1 MAFNNRNNLSNESAP
16 WGREVEQK
24 VESNTY
30 NLNQLRLLT
39 ENNNKATNGTLSAL
53 TRQQQTLADQQTQ
66 LQATQQT
73 LAEQQTQ
80 LQVAQSELVA
90 LNATRVVASFVSAST
105 TSTTTIQDLLVT
117 IPFPEWAT
125 TAVATVTVRGSGN
138 FSANPNVQVRAEV
151 FGSDLSGAGTATL
164 EQTARDYTY
173 GYKESAL
180 PTGIFSASPALTTLI
195 TKTEALPAVS
205 AKGVWNQS
213 LTSPGI
219 TLRITLTVL
228 FTSQ

>member
-24 VESNTY
+24 IESNAY

-53 TRQQQTLADQQTQ
+53 TRQQQTLADQQ
-66 LQATQQT
+66 
-73 LAEQQTQ
+73 
-80 LQVAQSELVA
+80 SELVE
-90 LNATRVVASFVSAST
+90 LNATRVVASVVSAST

-117 IPFPEWAT
+117 VPFPEWAT

-205 AKGVWNQS
+205 AKGVWNQP
-213 LTSPGI
+213 LTNPGI

>member
-1 MAFNNRNNLSNESAP
+1 MAFNNRNNLGNESAP

-24 VESNTY
+24 IESNTY

-53 TRQQQTLADQQTQ
+53 TRQQQVLT
-66 LQATQQT
+66 
-73 LAEQQTQ
+73 EQQTQ

-117 IPFPEWAT
+117 APFPEWAT
-125 TAVATVTVRGSGN
+125 TAVATVMVRGYGN

-151 FGSDLSGAGTATL
+151 FGSDLSGVGTATL

-195 TKTEALPAVS
+195 TKTGALPAVS
-205 AKGVWNQS
+205 ANGVWNQS

-219 TLRITLTVL
+219 NLRITLTVL